1 MWAIWEVSEVI
12 GGGFHTARLCAI
24 ELASCNASCVSR
36 LHGAVKRVDKRTVRS
51 VIIISVD
58 LLGIGLPWARF
69 LHPSMQV
76 VGFEKFEVDRGGRR
90 QGAECQIRQVL
101 YGPMGQMDRE
111 NQAGNPVEGNGER
124 GSVVADEVYSVRD
137 YKYVWHGRGS
147 WMPPRLR
154 SQFYHGVVWAAAL
167 GPIPSAAAGN
177 WEAESPLAPHDLPP
191 GPPG

>member
-12 GGGFHTARLCAI
+12 GSGFHTARLCAI

-76 VGFEKFEVDRGGRR
+76 VGFEKLTTE
-90 QGAECQIRQVL
+90 GAGKEL
-101 YGPMGQMDRE
+101 
-111 NQAGNPVEGNGER
+111 
-124 GSVVADEVYSVRD
+124 SVRWD
-137 YKYVWHGRGS
+137 KYCTDQWGRWTARTKQGIRWKETEKEAQWWLMCTPYETTS
-147 WMPPRLR
+147 T
-154 SQFYHGVVWAAAL
+154 SSTVVD
-167 GPIPSAAAGN
+167 
-177 WEAESPLAPHDLPP
+177 H
-191 GPPG
+191 

>member
-90 QGAECQIRQVL
+90 QGAECQMGQVL

-137 YKYVWHGRGS
+137 DKYV
-147 WMPPRLR
+147 
-154 SQFYHGVVWAAAL
+154 
-167 GPIPSAAAGN
+167 
-177 WEAESPLAPHDLPP
+177 
-191 GPPG
+191 